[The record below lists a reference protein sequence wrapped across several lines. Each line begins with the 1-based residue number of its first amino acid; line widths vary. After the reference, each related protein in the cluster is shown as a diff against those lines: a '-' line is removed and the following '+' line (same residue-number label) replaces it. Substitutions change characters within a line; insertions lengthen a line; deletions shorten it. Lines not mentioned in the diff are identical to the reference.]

1 MLKQLSSRAVT
12 VKAVHYY
19 SNSDIHPCGEVK
31 STDIPKDD
39 RDAGGLPGSLTV
51 STETR
56 IMLIQNIYASN
67 GLVSGTMGYVDSFDL
82 AVDGLV
88 FCKTSVKFD
97 DADTGRVFQDSSNA
111 ISIE

>member
-39 RDAGGLPGSLTV
+39 RDASEMTEMTA
-51 STETR
+51 STDTI
-56 IMLIQNIYASN
+56 IMLIRNIYASN
-67 GLVSGTMGYVDSFDL
+67 GLVSGAMGYVDSFDL
-82 AVDGLV
+82 AADGLV